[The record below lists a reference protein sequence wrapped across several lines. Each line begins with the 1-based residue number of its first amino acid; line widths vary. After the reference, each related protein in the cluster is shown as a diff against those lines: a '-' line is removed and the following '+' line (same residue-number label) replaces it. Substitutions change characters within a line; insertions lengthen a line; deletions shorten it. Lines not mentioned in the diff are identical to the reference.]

1 MAKKNSE
8 GIVNHQKQR
17 SYDTYT
23 RVYKALYSMI
33 LHDEKINFYTVAKQ
47 AEVSRSYLY
56 NHNAF
61 SMMIE
66 TFSNLQKENESED
79 SLYEKFEQA
88 EKRYVELQLQLEYEK
103 VKAKYDVWREEND
116 KS

>member
-1 MAKKNSE
+1 MMKKNSE
-8 GIVNHQKQR
+8 GIVNHQKQK
-17 SYDTYT
+17 SYDIYN
-23 RVYKALYSMI
+23 RVYSTLYEMI
-33 LHDEKINFYTVAKQ
+33 LRDEKINYYTVAKQ
-47 AEVSRSYLY
+47 AEVSRTYLY

-88 EKRYVELQLQLEYEK
+88 EKRYAELQSEYDK
-103 VKAKYDVWREEND
+103 VKAKYNTWHKKSD

>member
-1 MAKKNSE
+1 MTKRNSE

-17 SYDTYT
+17 SYETYT
-23 RVYKALYSMI
+23 RVYRALYSMI
-33 LHDEKINFYTVAKQ
+33 LRDEKINFYTVAKK
-47 AEVSRSYLY
+47 AEVSRAYLY

-79 SLYEKFEQA
+79 SLYEKFIAA
-88 EKRYVELQLQLEYEK
+88 ENRFIELQK
-103 VKAKYDVWREEND
+103 KYDEVKTRHDAWRKGVD
-116 KS
+116 

>member
-1 MAKKNSE
+1 MTKKNSE

-23 RVYKALYSMI
+23 RVYKALYAMI
-33 LHDEKINFYTVAKQ
+33 MRDEKINFYTVAKK
-47 AEVSRSYLY
+47 AEVSRAYLY

-66 TFSNLQKENESED
+66 IFSNLQKENESEN
-79 SLYEKFEQA
+79 SLYEKFQQA
-88 EKRYVELQLQLEYEK
+88 EKRYVELQQKYEE
-103 VKAKYDVWREEND
+103 VKTKYDAWL
-116 KS
+116 KSVD

>member
-1 MAKKNSE
+1 
-8 GIVNHQKQR
+8 
-17 SYDTYT
+17 
-23 RVYKALYSMI
+23 MI
-33 LHDEKINFYTVAKQ
+33 LQDEKINYYTVAKQ
-47 AEVSRSYLY
+47 AEVSRAYLY

-88 EKRYVELQLQLEYEK
+88 EKRYVELQLEYEK
-103 VKAKYDVWREEND
+103 VKAKYDVWRDEND
-116 KS
+116 KSKKKLLRECHIICVNCPGCNSDFIELSKSCKG

>member
-1 MAKKNSE
+1 MTKKNSE
-8 GIVNHQKQR
+8 GIVSHQKQR
-17 SYDTYT
+17 SYDIYN
-23 RVYKALYSMI
+23 RVYSTLYEMI
-33 LHDEKINFYTVAKQ
+33 LRDEKINYYTVAKQ
-47 AEVSRSYLY
+47 AEVSRTYLY

-88 EKRYVELQLQLEYEK
+88 EKRYVELQLEYDK
-103 VKAKYDVWREEND
+103 VKAKYNAWRKEND
-116 KS
+116 RG

>member
-1 MAKKNSE
+1 MTKRNSE

-17 SYDTYT
+17 SYDTYN

-33 LHDEKINFYTVAKQ
+33 LHNEKINFYTVAKQ
-47 AEVSRSYLY
+47 AEVSRAYLY

-79 SLYEKFEQA
+79 SLYEKFQQA
-88 EKRYVELQLQLEYEK
+88 EKRYIELQQKYEE
-103 VKAKYDVWREEND
+103 VKTKYDAWCKDLDE
-116 KS
+116 S

>member
-1 MAKKNSE
+1 MTKRNSE

-23 RVYKALYSMI
+23 RVYKALYAMI
-33 LHDEKINFYTVAKQ
+33 MRDEKINFYTVAKK
-47 AEVSRSYLY
+47 AEVSRAYLY

-66 TFSNLQKENESED
+66 TFSNLQKQNESED
-79 SLYEKFEQA
+79 SLYEKFLQA
-88 EKRYVELQLQLEYEK
+88 ENRYIELNKKYDE
-103 VKAKYDVWREEND
+103 VKARHDAWSKGVD
-116 KS
+116 